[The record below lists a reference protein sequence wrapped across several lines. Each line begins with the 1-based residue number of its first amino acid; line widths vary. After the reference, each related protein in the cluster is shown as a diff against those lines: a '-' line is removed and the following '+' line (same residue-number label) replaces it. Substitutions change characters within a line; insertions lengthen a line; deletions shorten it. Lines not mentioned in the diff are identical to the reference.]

1 MNHVFWTFDWAWWK
15 VLAVLLAAAAVAL
28 LGRRQVQRERERLRR
43 GARVVEWLRVL
54 AVLAFACTLFKP
66 ERVRVLPRTERPQV
80 LVLCDASGSMATRD
94 VIAGGTNNA
103 VSRADWL
110 AAQRARKFWGPLD
123 NRYAVRVADFAAPPT
138 NVPPAV
144 AADAGTDLN
153 AALESALRD
162 AAQVRAVLLISDGDW
177 NAGPPPVT
185 AATRLRLKQIP
196 VFAIAAG
203 SDQFLPDLELQAVSA
218 PAYGLMEE
226 QINLPFTIQSHL
238 NREVSTTLELAGPRG
253 VVARKPVV
261 LPPLAQ
267 MQGALQL
274 TPEDEGEQTFTV
286 RLPVEPDE
294 TRADNN
300 ARSFRIVLRRELL
313 RVLLIETKPRWEY
326 RYLRNALLRDPGV
339 RVSSLLLH
347 PGLETGGGRDA
358 LAAFPAARD
367 ELSKYD
373 VVFLGDIGV
382 GSGELTEE
390 QAQQLKGLV
399 EQQASGLV
407 FLPGREGRE
416 LTLVHSALGEL
427 LPVTLDAAASRGHGF
442 SLESRLALTTRGR
455 DHLLTM
461 LGATPA
467 ENEALWRGLPGF
479 FWHASVLRAK
489 PGADV
494 LAVHAETRNQYG
506 RLPLLVA
513 RPFGHGRVL
522 FMGTDAAWR
531 WRRGVED
538 TYHYRFWG
546 QVIRWMSHQRH
557 LAHAEGL
564 RFFYAPEAPDVGD
577 RMFLHATA
585 FDAAGQPLAQ
595 GSVRVR
601 IRAPSGRE
609 ETLDLTPEPGGWGVH
624 TGGYVPREGG
634 VHAVE
639 VHCLETGR
647 KVAATLDVH
656 QPQREQVGRPARAE
670 VLREIAAVTD
680 GELGTAADLDRLVAR
695 LNVLPERRPEEDIF
709 RLWCH
714 PLWLMLILGLLSAH
728 WVGRKWLGRI

>member
-1 MNHVFWTFDWAWWK
+1 MNHVFWSFDLAWWK
-15 VLAVLLAAAAVAL
+15 ALAALLAVAAVAL
-28 LGRRQVQRERERLRR
+28 LGWRQVQRERERLRR
-43 GARVVEWLRVL
+43 GARAVEWLRVL

-94 VIAGGTNNA
+94 VVAGGA
-103 VSRADWL
+103 HGALSRADWL
-110 AAQRARKFWGPLD
+110 AAQRARKFWAPLE
-123 NRYAVRVADFAAPPT
+123 NRYDVRVAEFATPPT
-138 NVPPAV
+138 NTAPA
-144 AADAGTDLN
+144 AIADAGTDLN
-153 AALESALRD
+153 GALELALRD
-162 AAQVRAVLLISDGDW
+162 AAQVRAVLLVSDGDW

-196 VFAIAAG
+196 VFAVAAG
-203 SDQFLPDLELQAVSA
+203 SDQFLPDLELQSVSA

-238 NREVSTTLELAGPRG
+238 NREVSTTLTLEGPRG
-253 VVARKPVV
+253 VVVRKPVV
-261 LPPLAQ
+261 LPPMAQ
-267 MQGALQL
+267 MQGALVL
-274 TPEDEGEQTFTV
+274 TPDAEGEQTFTV
-286 RLPVEPDE
+286 RLPVEPEE
-294 TRADNN
+294 TRVDNN
-300 ARSFRIVLRRELL
+300 ARSFRIALRREIL

-339 RVSSLLLH
+339 RVNTLLLH
-347 PGLETGGGRDA
+347 PGLEVGGGREY

-382 GSGELTEE
+382 GPGELTEE
-390 QAQQLKGLV
+390 QAQLLKGLV

-407 FLPGREGRE
+407 FLPGRDGRE
-416 LTLVHSALGEL
+416 LTLVHSALGDL

-442 SLESRLALTTRGR
+442 GLESRLALTTRGR

-479 FWHASVLRAK
+479 FWYAPVLRAR

-494 LAVHAETRNQYG
+494 LAVHSEARNQYG

-513 RPFGHGRVL
+513 RPSGNGRVL

-546 QVIRWMSHQRH
+546 QVIRWMAHQRH

-577 RMFLHATA
+577 RVFLHATA

-595 GSVRVR
+595 GTVRVC
-601 IRAPSGRE
+601 IRAPSGRA
-609 ETLDLTPEPGGWGVH
+609 ETLDLTPEPGGWGVS
-624 TGGYVPREGG
+624 TGGYVPRAGG
-634 VHAVE
+634 AYAVE
-639 VHCLETGR
+639 AQCVETGR
-647 KVAATLDVH
+647 KVAATLHVH
-656 QPQREQVGRPARAE
+656 QPQREQVGRPARPD
-670 VLREIAAVTD
+670 VLREIAAVTE
-680 GELGTAADLDRLVAR
+680 GEFGAAAELDRLVAR
-695 LNVLPERRPEEDIF
+695 LNVLPERRPEEEIF

-714 PLWLMLILGLLSAH
+714 PLWLGFIVALLSAH